1 MSQIQTSYSSKEKE
15 RDREKESDIASKN
28 LWIGELEQWMDPNYL
43 IDACHSYSKY
53 YFIKKNNFFIIYYR
67 CSNKNSES
75 NS

>member
-15 RDREKESDIASKN
+15 RNREKESDIASKN

-53 YFIKKNNFFIIYYR
+53 IFT
-67 CSNKNSES
+67 
-75 NS
+75 